1 MKDGKTI
8 SERLRGIDTSSCSG
22 TNLAALLGCEA
33 DCSKLCSE
41 CTAELLAKVSDEIE
55 AEVEAARDTP
65 KWYED
70 IRCFACEELGRPIDD
85 GESMK
90 AWLERNFI
98 AIPTDAYGRTW
109 AVGDACRIEEEGY
122 EGEVYG
128 YLTANDSSAFVRVSG
143 SATIMAY
150 PASSLSRIE
159 PDTQER
165 IDADALK
172 GTASYWGCIGAS
184 CGSCPAVID
193 GKNPS
198 QRYGVDCCAH
208 AQMLDLLRRSRELD
222 KAGE

>member
-22 TNLAALLGCEA
+22 TSLAALLGCEA
-33 DCSKLCSE
+33 NCGKLCSE
-41 CTAELLAKVSDEIE
+41 CTAELLAKVSDEID
-55 AEVEAARDTP
+55 AEVEAARETP

-70 IRCFACEELGRPIDD
+70 IRCFAAEELGRPMED
-85 GESMK
+85 GEGIK
-90 AWLERNFI
+90 AWLERNYI
-98 AIPTDAYGRTW
+98 AIPTDADGRPW
-109 AVGDACRIEEEGY
+109 AVGDVCRIEEEGY

-165 IDADALK
+165 IDEDARK
-172 GTASYWGCIGAS
+172 GATEYWGCVGVT
-184 CGSCPAVID
+184 CRNCPARVD
-193 GKNPS
+193 GESPS
-198 QRYGVDCCAH
+198 RHYGVNSCVH
-208 AQMLDLLRRSRELD
+208 AQALDLLKRQRELD